1 MFLKITMIAWRFFP
15 SIGGVEKHLLE
26 VCRILVGRGYEITVI
41 TGRNDS
47 ALPDKEFLSL
57 ENGRITII
65 RLSRERKKR
74 WLELFKRRELVK
86 NANIV
91 HLHDFAVFI
100 YWYLPLRFLYPLKRL
115 YITFHGWEGVCPP
128 QQKTILIRK
137 ITEYSTKGNICAG
150 EFICKWYKTKAD
162 FITYGGVHAEE
173 AGKKVLAETGSKK
186 AVFVGRIAD
195 DTGIEV
201 YLKATRILKEK
212 GINLNLIVCGN
223 GPLMEFCKDY
233 VKEHDLDVQFKGWV
247 SDPSEYI
254 ANSSYVFVT
263 GFLAILEAFIKR
275 KLVFSVYDNPLKE
288 DYLKLY
294 PGYTNKMMFVAGSP
308 EELAEQLEIPMI
320 DKNLVSEMTDRAYS
334 YASTQTWN
342 KVADQYEMLWGIQD
356 KS

>member
-1 MFLKITMIAWRFFP
+1 MLARRFYP
-15 SIGGVEKHLLE
+15 RIGGVEKHLLE
-26 VCRILVGRGYEITVI
+26 ICRVLARRKY
-41 TGRNDS
+41 D
-47 ALPDKEFLSL
+47 
-57 ENGRITII
+57 ITII
-65 RLSRERKKR
+65 TEDDDPELLRDDFLYFAADKIRIIRLRAAYNKNCLWR
-74 WLELFKRRELVK
+74 ELFKLRKLIKE
-86 NANIV
+86 ADII
-91 HLHDFAVFI
+91 HIHDFAVFI

-162 FITYGGVHAEE
+162 FITYGGVHAGE
-173 AGKKVLAETGSKK
+173 AGKKVLAETGLKK
-186 AVFVGRIAD
+186 AVFVGRIAA
-195 DTGIEV
+195 DTGIEL
-201 YLKATRILKEK
+201 YLRATRILKEK

-223 GPLMEFCKDY
+223 GPLMESCKKY
-233 VKEHDLDVQFKGWV
+233 VKEHSLDVQFVGWV
-247 SDPSEYI
+247 SDPSEYM
-254 ANSSYVFVT
+254 ANSNYVFVS

-294 PGYTNKMMFVAGSP
+294 PGYKNKMMFVAGSP
-308 EELAEQLEIPMI
+308 EELAEQLETSMI
-320 DKNLVSEMTDRAYS
+320 DKNLINEMTDRAYS
-334 YASTQTWN
+334 YASSQTWN